1 MPDRI
6 QVFIVDD
13 HPLYRE
19 GIAAAIEGDPRLQ
32 LVGTAGTL
40 AAAITAT
47 AELEIDVAL
56 VDLSLPDGDGI
67 TLVRRLRE
75 SASGSRSVVL
85 SASTESATVHSA
97 IAEGAAAFISKE
109 ADRQEICDAIARV
122 ARGGTYISPALL
134 NGMLEEVG
142 RTHTASGASLSE
154 REREVLTAVAEGL
167 SYGEIGQRLHVSPST
182 VKTYVQRIFEKFG
195 VSERAAAVAEGI
207 RRGLID

>member
-6 QVFIVDD
+6 QVFVVDD

-19 GIAAAIEGDPRLQ
+19 GIAAAIEADPRLQ

-40 AAAITAT
+40 TAALEAT
-47 AELEIDVAL
+47 EELEIDVAL
-56 VDLSLPDGDGI
+56 VDLSLPDGDGV

-85 SASTESATVHSA
+85 SASTESATVHST

-122 ARGGTYISPALL
+122 AAGGTYISPALL
-134 NGMLEEVG
+134 DGMLEEVG
-142 RTHTASGASLSE
+142 RTHTVSGTSLSE
-154 REREVLTAVAEGL
+154 REREVLTAIAEGL
-167 SYGEIGQRLHVSPST
+167 SYGEIGQRLHVSAST

>member
-19 GIAAAIEGDPRLQ
+19 GIAAAIESDPRLG

-40 AAAITAT
+40 ATALEAT

-56 VDLSLPDGDGI
+56 VDLSLPDGDGVA
-67 TLVRRLRE
+67 LVRRLRDG
-75 SASGSRSVVL
+75 AAGPRSVVL
-85 SASTESATVHSA
+85 SASTESATVHRA

-109 ADRQEICDAIARV
+109 ADRKEICDAIVRV
-122 ARGGTYISPALL
+122 AGGDTYISPGLL
-134 NGMLEEVG
+134 NGMLEEVH
-142 RTHTASGASLSE
+142 RSHTVSGASLSE

-167 SYGEIGQRLHVSPST
+167 SYGEIGRRLHVSAST
-182 VKTYVQRIFEKFG
+182 VKTYVQRIFEKLG
-195 VSERAAAVAEGI
+195 VSERAAAVAEGL

>member
-6 QVFIVDD
+6 RVLIVDD

-19 GIAAAIEGDPRLQ
+19 GVAAAIEGDLRLA

-40 AAAITAT
+40 AAGLEAA

-56 VDLSLPDGDGI
+56 IDLSLPDGDGVA
-67 TLVRRLRE
+67 LVSQLRE
-75 SASGSRSVVL
+75 TAAGPRSVVL
-85 SASTESATVHSA
+85 SASTDSATVHSA
-97 IAEGAAAFISKE
+97 IAEGAAAFIPKE

-122 ARGGTYISPALL
+122 AGGDTYVSPGLL
-134 NGMLEEVG
+134 NGMLEEIRRV
-142 RTHTASGASLSE
+142 HTASGALLSE

-167 SYGEIGQRLHVSPST
+167 SYGEIGQRLHVSAST

-195 VSERAAAVAEGI
+195 VSERAAAVAEGL
-207 RRGLID
+207 RRGLIE